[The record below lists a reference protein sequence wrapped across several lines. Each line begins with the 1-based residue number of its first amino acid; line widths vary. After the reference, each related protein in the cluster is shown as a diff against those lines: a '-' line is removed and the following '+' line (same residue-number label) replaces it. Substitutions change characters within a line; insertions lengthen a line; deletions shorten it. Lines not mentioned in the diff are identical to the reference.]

1 MLSITTNSDK
11 RISDK
16 QSTTT
21 TNEMYQ
27 SQKPQ
32 TQPRQPI
39 SADQAKKSA
48 LSKGKSFCKVCFDA
62 GKPESSYTSHYLKS
76 SPGPDGKLVCPTLLN
91 QSCLTCG
98 QTGHTSSYCTERN
111 GTERNEV
118 QMTQRKRR
126 TQKTH
131 EVQDTF
137 DTFTQVATK
146 QDPEPLQEE
155 EPRHHPHRYNPRSNV
170 FGTLEPKEPIPMTM
184 AQRLTQK
191 TQKTQKT
198 QMLSQAPIPL
208 PDLGPKSQ
216 FWWQDLDD

>member
-1 MLSITTNSDK
+1 
-11 RISDK
+11 
-16 QSTTT
+16 
-21 TNEMYQ
+21 MYQ

-111 GTERNEV
+111 EV
-118 QMTQRKRR
+118 QMTQRTRPPQTKHKV
-126 TQKTH
+126 Q
-131 EVQDTF
+131 VQDTF
-137 DTFTQVATK
+137 DTFTQVADTFDEVPK
-146 QDPEPLQEE
+146 QEQEPVRQE
-155 EPRHHPHRYNPRSNV
+155 EPRPHRYNPKSNA
-170 FGTLEPKEPIPMTM
+170 FGTLEYKEPKEPTPMTM
-184 AQRLTQK
+184 AQRL

>member
-1 MLSITTNSDK
+1 
-11 RISDK
+11 
-16 QSTTT
+16 
-21 TNEMYQ
+21 MYQ

-111 GTERNEV
+111 EIK
-118 QMTQRKRR
+118 MTQIKRR
-126 TQKTH
+126 TQRTH
-131 EVQDTF
+131 EDQDTF
-137 DTFTQVATK
+137 DEVPK
-146 QDPEPLQEE
+146 QEQEQEPVRQE
-155 EPRHHPHRYNPRSNV
+155 EPRQEPHRYNPRSNA
-170 FGTLEPKEPIPMTM
+170 FGTLESKEPKEPNPMTM
-184 AQRLTQK
+184 AQRLNKVPQQRLSQTERLM
-191 TQKTQKT
+191 QKT

-208 PDLGPKSQ
+208 PDIGPKSQ
-216 FWWQDLDD
+216 FWWQDLED